1 MRHLE
6 LFKTGDDFFIQ
17 INTLVGRLSLF
28 ADHPKFKFADA
39 IDLENKRYKT
49 QGKLSLIKLRKKDLF
64 ILEDEDA
71 DGNFAQNF
79 IFVNDDISKELN
91 VDSTRM
97 WLKKHVID
105 FFTRSLSVLFL
116 LLFIVYYF
124 TVMRYYNTTGTLYVL
139 RYITGVLTLVFAL
152 AYYYLRS
159 SKTKSSFLKFCF
171 RMELI
176 IFIIFGSINNID
188 HLIYLNNATD
198 IF

>member
-6 LFKTGDDFFIQ
+6 LFKSGDQFFIQ
-17 INTLVGRLSLF
+17 INSLVGRISLL

-39 IDLENKRYKT
+39 LDLKKKNYQTK
-49 QGKLSLIKLRKKDLF
+49 GKLSLVRLQQKDLY

-71 DGNFAQNF
+71 QGNVAQNF
-79 IFVNDDISKELN
+79 IFATDDVAKEMK
-91 VDSTRM
+91 VDACGK
-97 WLKKHVID
+97 WVKKHVID

-116 LLFIVYYF
+116 LLFVVYYF
-124 TVMRYYNTTGTLYVL
+124 TIMRYYNTTGILHVL

-152 AYYYLRS
+152 SYYYLRS

-171 RMELI
+171 RMELV
-176 IFIIFGSINNID
+176 IFIIFGSINNVY
-188 HLIYLNNATD
+188 HLISINNATD